1 MNIIVVGCGRVG
13 AELAQRL
20 SEKGHKVT
28 VIDQTTAAFNNLPTD
43 FNGLTIEG
51 EATNQNVLHRAGIES
66 ADGLAAVTK
75 SDPLNAVVA
84 HLARTV
90 YGIHNVVVRN
100 YDPKLRALLED
111 FNLQLVS
118 SSSWGAQRLEELIAH
133 VELIPVFS
141 AGNGEVEIYEFSVPP
156 GWDGHKLG
164 ELLPVT
170 DCVPVS
176 LTRAGSAIL
185 PRSETEIKSNDIIL
199 VSATFEGIE
208 AVRKHLQV
216 KGEA

>member
-1 MNIIVVGCGRVG
+1 LNIIVIGCGRVG
-13 AELAQRL
+13 AELAYRLFQR
-20 SEKGHKVT
+20 GHKVT
-28 VIDQTTAAFNNLPTD
+28 VIDQTSSAFTNLPND
-43 FNGLTIEG
+43 FSGNTIEG
-51 EATNQNVLHRAGIES
+51 EATIQNVLRRAGIES
-66 ADGLAAVTK
+66 ANGLAAVTK

-100 YDPKLRALLED
+100 YDPKLRVLLED